1 MNTFTL
7 RKVAAG
13 GLRDHLG
20 GGVLRY
26 SVDRYWHVPHFE
38 KMLYDQ
44 AQLAIAYLDAFQI
57 TRDPQFESVT
67 RDILDYVA
75 RDMTSKE
82 GGFFSAEDADSP
94 VPVAAV
100 YDRRTSESEKRASIE
115 SSAAHR
121 TPLQKSEISAG
132 ALNICP

>member
-1 MNTFTL
+1 MTLFTL
-7 RKVAAG
+7 RKMAAG
-13 GLRDHLG
+13 GMHDHIG
-20 GGVLRY
+20 GGFPRY

-44 AQLAIAYLDAFQI
+44 AQLAVAYLDAYQI
-57 TRDPQFESVT
+57 TRDPGFEAVA

-94 VPVAAV
+94 VAVAAV
-100 YDRRTSESEKRASIE
+100 YDRREEYEQQSEIV
-115 SSAAHR
+115 AHR
-121 TPLQKSEISAG
+121 AQLHKAAEG
-132 ALNICP
+132 AINVW